1 MAKEP
6 EMQKAI
12 QKLRDRR
19 SQANIAAGEQKIL
32 AAHQKGLLTARER
45 ITALVDSG
53 TFCEQYLFAETISRE
68 FGLDKKRYPGDAAV
82 VGYGEIEKRRVCVAA
97 TDSLIMGGSGA
108 SSHARKLV
116 ETIDQ
121 AIRMG
126 CPYIQLHDSSGGRIQ
141 EGTNITSYAGSTF
154 YSLTQ
159 ASGIIPQITAIMGR
173 CAGGAVYGAALTDFV
188 FIVDNQGEMFITGPA
203 ILREITGERI
213 EFSELGGSR
222 VCTQVNGAAD
232 FLVAN
237 EQECFHEIRRLLGF
251 FPSNYREITPV
262 RPSDD
267 PEDRCVPELEDM
279 VPANP
284 QRAYDIR
291 RVIKRILDDDDFMEV
306 KADFA
311 KNIVVGFG
319 RMGGQSI
326 GVIANQPLFLG
337 GSLTVDSS
345 DKSARFLR
353 FCDAFNIPLLFL
365 VDTPGYL
372 PGVQQEHVG
381 IIRHGAKLL
390 YAFCESRVAKVAVV
404 IRKSYGGGHFA
415 MGGHK
420 EHGTDMIFAW
430 PNAEFAIMGAAQAAK
445 LLYGRDLKSAK
456 DPEALLQEKIREYRE
471 VFANPY
477 NQAQTMCIDDVIE
490 PGETRKKVIRAF
502 RALKGKWENRLPR
515 RHGNIPL

>member
-1 MAKEP
+1 
-6 EMQKAI
+6 MQKAI
-12 QKLRDRR
+12 QELQERR
-19 SQANIAAGEQKIL
+19 NQAYLAAGDKKIMEI
-32 AAHQKGLLTARER
+32 HQKGLLTARER
-45 ITALVDSG
+45 IAALLDSG

-82 VGYGEIEKRRVCVAA
+82 VGHGEIEKRRVCVAA
-97 TDSLIMGGSGA
+97 TDGLIMGGSGA
-108 SSHARKLV
+108 SSHVRKLV

-188 FIVDNQGEMFITGPA
+188 FIIDNQGEMFITGPA
-203 ILREITGERI
+203 VLQEITGEKI
-213 EFSELGGSR
+213 DFAELGGSR
-222 VCTQVNGAAD
+222 VCAQVNGAAD

-237 EQECFHEIRRLLGF
+237 EQECFREIKRLLSF
-251 FPSNYREITPV
+251 FPSNYRETPPE
-262 RPSDD
+262 RHTDD
-267 PEDRCVPELEDM
+267 PEDRSVNELEDI

-284 QRAYDIR
+284 LRAYDIK
-291 RVIKRILDDDDFMEV
+291 RVIKKILDHEDFMEV

-326 GVIANQPLFLG
+326 GVIANQPMFLG

-345 DKSARFLR
+345 DKGARFLR
-353 FCDAFNIPLLFL
+353 FCDAFNIPMLFL

-372 PGVQQEHVG
+372 PGVQQEHAG

-404 IRKSYGGGHFA
+404 VRKSYGGGHFA

-420 EHGTDMIFAW
+420 EHGTDIIFAW

-445 LLYGRDLKSAK
+445 LLYGRELKAADNPK
-456 DPEALLQEKIREYRE
+456 ILLQEKIMEYRNL
-471 VFANPY
+471 FANPY
-477 NQAQTMCIDDVIE
+477 NQAQTMCIDDVIQ
-490 PGETRKKVIRAF
+490 PGETRKKVIQAF
-502 RALKGKWENRLPR
+502 RALKGKWENRLAR